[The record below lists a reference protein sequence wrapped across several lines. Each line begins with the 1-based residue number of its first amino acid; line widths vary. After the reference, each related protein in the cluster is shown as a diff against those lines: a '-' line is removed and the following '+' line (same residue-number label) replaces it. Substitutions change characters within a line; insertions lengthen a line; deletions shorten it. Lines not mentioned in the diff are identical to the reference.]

1 MNESTKSKFPTMGT
15 SASTTAKNASAEG
28 TPGKLVAK
36 KGAQAGDPAKQPLG
50 KKGTARAGKRAF
62 GITAKM
68 PAYKDPQVGP
78 TQGNGRLFTA
88 AVNRTAPNFQAGMT
102 DLN

>member
-1 MNESTKSKFPTMGT
+1 MSESSKSKFPTMGT

-28 TPGKLVAK
+28 ATSKLVAK

-50 KKGTARAGKRAF
+50 KKGTTKAGKRAF

-68 PAYKDPQVGP
+68 PSYKDPQVGP

-88 AVNRTAPNFQAGMT
+88 AVNRTAPNFEAGYANL
-102 DLN
+102 D